1 MYRLRC
7 DIRVFIWRMGQG
19 RLFHGE
25 CCGIDRGYQAVTS
38 YMLINLKSGVWLR
51 YLSEGQAVN
60 AARAMGWTDYVIE
73 RIEG

>member
-1 MYRLRC
+1 LTR
-7 DIRVFIWRMGQG
+7 
-19 RLFHGE
+19 
-25 CCGIDRGYQAVTS
+25 

-60 AARAMGWTDYVIE
+60 AARSMGWTDYTIE